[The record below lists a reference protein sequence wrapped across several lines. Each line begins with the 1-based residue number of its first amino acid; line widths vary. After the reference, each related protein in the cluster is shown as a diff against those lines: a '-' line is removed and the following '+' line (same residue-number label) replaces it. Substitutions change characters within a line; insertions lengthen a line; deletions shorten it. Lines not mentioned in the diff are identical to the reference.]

1 MSSQNP
7 IACPECHST
16 EVRRSRRRSLE
27 DHAFGFVG
35 ILPWRCESC
44 ALRYHARPV
53 PLRHFF
59 YAHCSLCRNMDLE
72 RISFEHV
79 PGMGSVLGRILR
91 LSALRCDPCRHKFL
105 SLRPLKAEE
114 IGAPAKLPS

>member
-1 MSSQNP
+1 M
-7 IACPECHST
+7 

-53 PLRHFF
+53 PLRYFL
-59 YAHCSLCRNMDLE
+59 YAHCSLCGNMDLE
-72 RISFEHV
+72 RISPEHV
-79 PGMGSVLGRILR
+79 PGLGSVLGRILR
-91 LSALRCDPCRHKFL
+91 LPALRCEPCRHRFL
-105 SLRPLKAEE
+105 SLRPLKAGAGE
-114 IGAPAKLPS
+114 APATPSA